1 MRHLKPHIAALL
13 LCSHTLIA
21 CEASV
26 TVANMPGHQPQAP
39 TPEQPQQPQ
48 QPITPELP
56 TTPINLDRAKHREEL
71 AALSP
76 EQAYAYLSRMAPML
90 AQRALNTQEL
100 DAINQDGGAAIA
112 PMISAW
118 VDAPAFAEAARAM
131 IQLKLSTSGQTDKI
145 NFELPGNLAAYIVR
159 ERLPLHTLL
168 TADYCIDDDGA
179 QIDCDTDAPYKAGV
193 LVTRA
198 YMAANASR
206 FNLHRAATM
215 LKTFACMGYPMD
227 QAIQPS
233 LEREELI
240 PMFQVVNEAEDVTG
254 GFGNGFACYSCHSQF
269 GAHAQLFVK
278 FDSEGKWRA
287 AAVGAQDPNGELGR
301 SLGNLYASHMD
312 NPLKARREESQM
324 FGQQVD
330 HLGQAAKI
338 LTESPQFLSC
348 STRNLIE
355 FAFSLDESQAKT
367 IPTTLLDDIATLAIE
382 DDGQEPTLSSL
393 AKETFSH
400 PAVVKVI
407 TSSL

>member
-1 MRHLKPHIAALL
+1 MRRLHTPALGLL
-13 LCSHTLIA
+13 LCALIMVA
-21 CEASV
+21 CDASV
-26 TVANMPGHQPQAP
+26 SVTPAATMSQEPAPQ
-39 TPEQPQQPQ
+39 PEQPEQPVLP
-48 QPITPELP
+48 QPPATPL
-56 TTPINLDRAKHREEL
+56 NLDRDKHRQEL
-71 AALSP
+71 AALTP
-76 EQAYAYLSRMAPML
+76 EHTYAYLSRMAPML
-90 AQRALNTQEL
+90 VQRALDPQEL
-100 DAINQDGGAAIA
+100 EQINQHGGAAIA
-112 PMISAW
+112 PIIATW
-118 VDAPAFAEAARAM
+118 VDSPAFAEAARAM
-131 IQLKLSTSGQTDKI
+131 IQLKLSTSGKTDQI

-159 ERLPLHTLL
+159 ERLPVHTLL
-168 TADYCIDDDGA
+168 TADYCIDNDGA

-198 YMAANASR
+198 YMAGNASR

-215 LKTFACMGYPMD
+215 LKTFACLSYPMD

-240 PMFQVVNEAEDVTG
+240 PMFQVINEAEDVTG

-287 AAVGAQDPNGELGR
+287 GAVGAQDPNGELGR
-301 SLGNLYASHMD
+301 SLGNLYTSHMD
-312 NPLKARREESQM
+312 NPQKARREESQM

-330 HLGQAAKI
+330 HLGQAAKV
-338 LTESPQFLSC
+338 LTESPEFLSC

-355 FAFSLDESQAKT
+355 FAFNLDEAQAKT
-367 IPTTLLDDIATLAIE
+367 IPTALLDDIATLAIE
-382 DDGQEPTLSSL
+382 DDGQEPTISSL

>member
-1 MRHLKPHIAALL
+1 MRRLNTPGLGLL
-13 LCSHTLIA
+13 LYALIMVA
-21 CEASV
+21 CDASV
-26 TVANMPGHQPQAP
+26 HVTPASTTSQEPAPQ
-39 TPEQPQQPQ
+39 PEQPEQPVPP
-48 QPITPELP
+48 QPP
-56 TTPINLDRAKHREEL
+56 TTPLNLDRDKHREEL
-71 AALSP
+71 AALTP
-76 EQAYAYLSRMAPML
+76 EHAYAYLSRMAPML
-90 AQRALNTQEL
+90 VQRALNPQEL
-100 DAINQDGGAAIA
+100 EQINQQGGAAIA
-112 PMISAW
+112 PMIATW
-118 VDAPAFAEAARAM
+118 VDSPAFAEAARAM
-131 IQLKLSTSGQTDKI
+131 IQLKLSTSGKTDQI
-145 NFELPGNLAAYIVR
+145 NFELPGNLAAHIVR
-159 ERLPLHTLL
+159 ERLPVHTLL
-168 TADYCIDDDGA
+168 TADYCIDNDGS

-198 YMAANASR
+198 YMAGNASR

-215 LKTFACMGYPMD
+215 LKTFACLSYPMD

-240 PMFQVVNEAEDVTG
+240 PMFQVINEAEDVTG

-278 FDSEGKWRA
+278 FDSEGKWRVG
-287 AAVGAQDPNGELGR
+287 AVGAQDPNGELGR
-301 SLGNLYASHMD
+301 SLGNLFTSHMD

-330 HLGQAAKI
+330 NLSQAAKV
-338 LTESPQFLSC
+338 LTESPEFLSC

-355 FAFSLDESQAKT
+355 FAFSLDEAQAKT
-367 IPTTLLDDIATLAIE
+367 IPKTLLDDIATLAIE

-393 AKETFSH
+393 AKETFTH